1 MWIPK
6 TISESGEKL
15 TGAVTSA
22 DTVSGETVAPFGIA
36 YAPLHGEKALSVQIG
51 NTNYILGV
59 CRTPPTELSPGEI
72 GLYSSG
78 GASIVLKNDGRVLI
92 NGREFESGGD
102 EV

>member
-6 TISESGEKL
+6 TISMAAEKL
-15 TGAVTSA
+15 TGTVMSTN
-22 DTVSGETVAPFGIA
+22 DVSGAIVTPYGIA
-36 YAPLHGEKALSVQIG
+36 YEPTKGEKSVSVQIG

-59 CRTPPTELSPGEI
+59 CKSPPFELSEGEL

-92 NGREFESGGD
+92 NGIEFNNRGG
-102 EV
+102 E